1 MKTLG
6 ARIRQR
12 REELGYSQSYLAS
25 LLDYSD
31 RSTIAKIEKGV
42 NDVVQ
47 SKIVAFARALETTP
61 GYLMGW
67 TDDPYD
73 YDEDPNNLVDTI
85 PDTLRREWLDMGL
98 TNAEMWQRYTAMQ
111 GDAHEESSKM
121 EDEMLRAAFFNGL
134 DPSLTPDDWNELWED
149 AKDFIRFQVDK
160 RKRRSKN
167 EQ

>member
-42 NDVVQ
+42 NDIVQ
-47 SKIVAFARALETTP
+47 SKIVAFAQALETTP
-61 GYLMGW
+61 SYLMGW

-73 YDEDPNNLVDTI
+73 YGKDPEARIDSI
-85 PDTLRREWLDMGL
+85 PDSQRRAWLELGL
-98 TNAEMWQRYTAMQ
+98 TNDEMWRRYTAM
-111 GDAHEESSKM
+111 HEEAQCESFKLQ
-121 EDEMLRAAFFNGL
+121 DADIRAAFFNGA
-134 DPSLTPDDWNELWED
+134 DPTLTEEEQAAMWDDVKRYINFKIFET
-149 AKDFIRFQVDK
+149 QQK
-160 RKRRSKN
+160 RKGNK
-167 EQ
+167 